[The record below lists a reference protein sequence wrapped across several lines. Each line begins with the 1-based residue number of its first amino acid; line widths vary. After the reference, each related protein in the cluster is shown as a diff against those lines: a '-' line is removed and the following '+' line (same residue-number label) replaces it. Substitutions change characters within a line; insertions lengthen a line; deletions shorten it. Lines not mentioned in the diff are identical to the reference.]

1 MRTSAMIRPL
11 NLAALLCFAGYTLA
25 HEHHM
30 DDIPEGEGISADPI
44 VRHYHPTVPTTFL
57 TKDRIPYYGFT

>member
-1 MRTSAMIRPL
+1 
-11 NLAALLCFAGYTLA
+11 
-25 HEHHM
+25 M

-44 VRHYHPTVPTTFL
+44 VRYYHLTVPAMFL